1 VRSRK
6 ALILV
11 VAVAA
16 LLIWTGVPIV
26 RDRMDLNRFNLSVIH
41 PGSLPY
47 WEWSDRDERYLH
59 EHRFSRS
66 TLLRELYALHVHSR
80 RRLEEVQVINNFTF
94 FPSYVTA
101 TVHALDRAKDAR
113 INMLRAEGS
122 PNYAPLG
129 GLGLQS
135 WVPNVEHTDPRILR
149 DKRKSD
155 RIIADELLTLPF
167 DTTSF
172 RGTLVKKMPIHM
184 GYVGVAERGQ
194 TAGLAGF
201 ADDRQTRRVVIGTFS
216 RQVAEVLYHE
226 IGHIWSSI
234 HLKGYREYLAHR
246 DPKGTFVP
254 GRQWAYR
261 IEENFAEDFKVVMGE
276 KAGHDFRYL
285 AAAFGRPTPLQAEEL
300 SAWMQ
305 QVMTESPLPRTHLW
319 VNERASLGNIIV
331 TKDPYLRFQ
340 GTVSGE
346 QTITVTGPNFAVSS
360 FPLADTESAEL
371 DIPLPHFGLY
381 DLNTPVGSM
390 RVLRLNENYD
400 IPSEGFGEAN
410 STFVDGGTWD
420 WIRSWRPLTGLWL
433 RPTGDA
439 LYALINDGATT
450 AWGAGLLWTG
460 RKIDL
465 ARIEYHDERTIIHIV
480 EGDRPFLVLRLPL
493 DRLGKPIELARGE

>member
-1 VRSRK
+1 MRSRK

-26 RDRMDLNRFNLSVIH
+26 RNRIDLNRFNLSVIH

-47 WEWSDRDERYLH
+47 WEWSDRDKRYLY
-59 EHRFSRS
+59 EHQLSRS
-66 TLLRELYALHVHSR
+66 TLLSELHALEEHSR

-113 INMLRAEGS
+113 INLLRAGGS

-135 WVPNVEHTDPRILR
+135 WMPNVEHTDPRILR

-155 RIIADELLTLPF
+155 RIIADELRNLPF

-184 GYVGVAERGQ
+184 GYVGLAERGEP
-194 TAGLAGF
+194 AGVAGF
-201 ADDRQTRRVVIGTFS
+201 ADDRQGLRVVIGTAS

-226 IGHIWSSI
+226 LGHIWASI

-254 GRQWAYR
+254 GRQWAHR

-276 KAGHDFRYL
+276 KAGHDFKYL
-285 AAAFGRPTPLQAEEL
+285 AAAFGRPAPLQADAL

-305 QVMTESPLPRTHLW
+305 QVMAEGKRPRSHLW
-319 VNERASLGNIIV
+319 VNGRASLGNIIV
-331 TKDPYLRFQ
+331 TQDPYLRLQ
-340 GTVSGE
+340 GAISIE

-360 FPLADTESAEL
+360 FPLAEAESAEL
-371 DIPLPHFGLY
+371 NIPLPHFGLY
-381 DLNTPVGSM
+381 HLETPNRAM
-390 RVLRLNENYD
+390 RVLRLNEDSD
-400 IPSEGFGEAN
+400 IPSEDFGEAN
-410 STFVDGGTWD
+410 STFLDWGTSG
-420 WIRSWRPLTGLWL
+420 WIRSMRPFGGLWL

-439 LYALINDGATT
+439 LYVLINDGAVNP
-450 AWGAGLLWTG
+450 WGEGLLWTG

-465 ARIEYHDERTIIHIV
+465 ARIEYRDERTIIHIV

-493 DRLGKPIELARGE
+493 DRQAKPIELSRGE